1 MDYLIHI
8 LSTAGIFAILALSLD
23 LLVGLGGMMS
33 LATGVFF
40 GIGAY
45 STALLVKAGWPM
57 AAAML
62 AGMGLATLLSLVVAL
77 PAIRIRGVYLL
88 IVTIA
93 VQMVFTTVAQNWRSV
108 TGGDAGVSNIPPLSI
123 FGLKLRGVA
132 FLGLVL
138 ASCAALWWLVRRIA
152 HSPFGRV
159 LRAIR
164 DDETGATS
172 LGKDANATKLA
183 AFGLSACLAAY
194 AGSLYAHY
202 TSYIDPHSFNI
213 SLSILVLL
221 MVMLGGAGTLLG
233 PMVGALV
240 LILLPEVLKFL
251 PLPPGIAPALR
262 QFSYGAL
269 LVAVVFLRPQGL
281 LGARPRHRAVR
292 TDAAHA

>member
-23 LLVGLGGMMS
+23 LLVGFGGMMS

-40 GIGAY
+40 GVGAY
-45 STALLVKAGWPM
+45 SSALLVKAGWPVV
-57 AAAML
+57 AAMA
-62 AGMGLATLLSLVVAL
+62 AGMGLATVLSLVVAL
-77 PAIRIRGVYLL
+77 PAVRIRGVYLL

-93 VQMVFTTVAQNWRSV
+93 VQMIFTTVAQNWQSV
-108 TGGDAGVSNIPPLSI
+108 TGGDAGVPNIPAIAIGSLRLK
-123 FGLKLRGVA
+123 GLP
-132 FLGLVL
+132 FLVFVL
-138 ASCAALWWLVRRIA
+138 ACVALVWWLLRRLVDA
-152 HSPFGRV
+152 PFGRV

-172 LGKDANATKLA
+172 LGKHANAVKLG

-194 AGSLYAHY
+194 AGSLFAHY
-202 TSYIDPHSFNI
+202 NSYIDPHSFNV

-221 MVMLGGAGTLLG
+221 MVMLGGAGTLRG
-233 PMVGALV
+233 PVLGALV
-240 LILLPEVLKFL
+240 LTLLPEGLKFL

-262 QFSYGAL
+262 QLTYGAL

-281 LGARPRHRAVR
+281 LG
-292 TDAAHA
+292 HASPLRRSH

>member
-8 LSTAGIFAILALSLD
+8 LNTAGIFAILALSLD

-40 GIGAY
+40 GVGAY
-45 STALLVKAGWPM
+45 SSALLVKAGWPV

-62 AGMGLATLLSLVVAL
+62 AGMGTATVLSLFVAL

-93 VQMVFTTVAQNWRSV
+93 VQMVFTTVAQNWRAV
-108 TGGDAGVSNIPPLSI
+108 TGGDAGVSNIPPI
-123 FGLKLRGVA
+123 AFFDLKLRGVA
-132 FLGLVL
+132 FLVLVL
-138 ASCAALWWLVRRIA
+138 VSCSALWWLLRRIA
-152 HSPFGRV
+152 NSPFGRV
-159 LRAIR
+159 LQAIR
-164 DDETGATS
+164 DDESGATS
-172 LGKDANATKLA
+172 LGKHANAAKLA
-183 AFGLSACLAAY
+183 AFGLSACVAAY

-202 TSYIDPHSFNI
+202 NSYIDPHSFNI

-233 PMVGALV
+233 PMLGALV
-240 LILLPEVLKFL
+240 LILLPEALKFL
-251 PLPPGIAPALR
+251 PLPTGIAPALR

-269 LVAVVFLRPQGL
+269 LIAVVFLRPQGL
-281 LGARPRHRAVR
+281 LGKAAPARRSH
-292 TDAAHA
+292 

>member
-8 LSTAGIFAILALSLD
+8 LSMAGIFAILALSLD

-62 AGMGLATLLSLVVAL
+62 AGMGLATLLSLFVAL

-108 TGGDAGVSNIPPLSI
+108 TGGDAGVSNIPPIAI
-123 FGLKLRGVA
+123 FELKLRGVA
-132 FLGLVL
+132 FLALVL
-138 ASCAALWWLVRRIA
+138 GSCAALWWLLRRIA
-152 HSPFGRV
+152 GSPFGRV

-164 DDETGATS
+164 DDEAGATS
-172 LGKDANATKLA
+172 LGKHATATKLA
-183 AFGLSACLAAY
+183 TFGLSACVAAY

-233 PMVGALV
+233 PMLGALV
-240 LILLPEVLKFL
+240 LILLPEALKFL
-251 PLPPGIAPALR
+251 PLPHGIAPALR

-281 LGARPRHRAVR
+281 LGKAPPSRPSH
-292 TDAAHA
+292 

>member
-8 LSTAGIFAILALSLD
+8 LSTAGIYAILALSLD

-33 LATGVFF
+33 MATGVFF

-45 STALLVKAGWPM
+45 STALLVKAGWPVVG
-57 AAAML
+57 AML
-62 AGMGLATLLSLVVAL
+62 AGMGVATVLSLFAAL

-93 VQMVFTTVAQNWRSV
+93 VQMIFTTVAQNWRSV
-108 TGGDAGVSNIPPLSI
+108 TGGDAGVANIPAISI
-123 FGLKLRGVA
+123 FDLKLRGVA

-138 ASCAALWWLVRRIA
+138 ISCAALWWFMRRLA
-152 HSPFGRV
+152 SSPFGRV

-164 DDETGATS
+164 DDETGASS
-172 LGKDANATKLA
+172 LGKHANAAKLG

-240 LILLPEVLKFL
+240 LILLPEALKFL

-262 QFSYGAL
+262 QLSYGAL

-281 LGARPRHRAVR
+281 LGKAPPRRSH
-292 TDAAHA
+292 